1 VISRRK
7 AMSGGEGG
15 GRLFCI
21 AEMEQMLA
29 GLKSSRTKINKLLRV
44 PTNLNEE
51 IVDQFDASIDARVI
65 GGEFRDKGAD
75 DGTRLRVTS
84 HHYPPLNGKQN
95 CEYIVGCVLLSPLD
109 EA

>member
-1 VISRRK
+1 
-7 AMSGGEGG
+7 MSGGEGG

-21 AEMEQMLA
+21 AEMQQMLA
-29 GLKSSRTKINKLLRV
+29 GFKCCFTKLNKLNKLLRAA
-44 PTNLNEE
+44 TNLNEE
-51 IVDQFDASIDARVI
+51 IVDQFDAFIDARVI

-95 CEYIVGCVLLSPLD
+95 CEFIVSCVRPSPLD

>member
-1 VISRRK
+1 
-7 AMSGGEGG
+7 MSGGEGG

-29 GLKSSRTKINKLLRV
+29 GLKSSRTKIRVFVSLWLELLRI

-51 IVDQFDASIDARVI
+51 VVDQFDASIDARMI

-84 HHYPPLNGKQN
+84 HHYPPLN
-95 CEYIVGCVLLSPLD
+95 
-109 EA
+109 

>member
-1 VISRRK
+1 
-7 AMSGGEGG
+7 MSGGEGG

-21 AEMEQMLA
+21 AEMQQMLA
-29 GLKSSRTKINKLLRV
+29 GFKSSFTKLNKLNKLLRA

-95 CEYIVGCVLLSPLD
+95 CEYIVSCVLLSPLD